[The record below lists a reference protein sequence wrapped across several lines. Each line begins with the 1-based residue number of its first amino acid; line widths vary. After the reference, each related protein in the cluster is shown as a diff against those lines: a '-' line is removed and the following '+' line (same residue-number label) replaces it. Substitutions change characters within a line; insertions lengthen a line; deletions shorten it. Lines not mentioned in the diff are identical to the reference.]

1 MTNTLNKIMHNGTEY
16 DFPEWFTPDNA
27 WNTDDVLKKTAN
39 GYEWATPSGWD
50 VVWPA
55 SSTDWHLAVFDW
67 ATGKLIKDWG
77 VVPTGDVKY
86 SDFEIA
92 TATSWATLT
101 ISDLTTE
108 FVPTVDFTMSAWTV
122 KEWMQYIVRL
132 DSWATAYTLTLGT
145 GITNPFWE
153 DLTLTASK
161 MTTVVLFAT
170 SSSAL
175 EVFSVR
181 TAS

>member
-1 MTNTLNKIMHNGTEY
+1 MTNTLNKIMHDGDEY
-16 DFPEWFTPDNA
+16 LLPEWFSPDNA
-27 WNTDDVLKKTAN
+27 WTTDDVLTKTAN
-39 GYEWATPSGWD
+39 GYEWSAPSGW
-50 VVWPA
+50 
-55 SSTDWHLAVFDW
+55 
-67 ATGKLIKDWG
+67 
-77 VVPTGDVKY
+77 DVKY